1 MAQVAVASL
10 LSGGHHA
17 GAAPTRVQ
25 HSGAYFASMLLQQQ
39 LQDATPADAAA
50 APAEETA
57 EAAPA
62 EETAEAAPAEE
73 APAEEASTEAAPAE
87 AAADAGAEAAPSDTD
102 GPVPGGQPDPMGDH
116 AFNVGW
122 NKQAWTVT
130 TPYFP
135 PLFPMSPGLS
145 RCFCCCQTVSTW
157 C

>member
-1 MAQVAVASL
+1 
-10 LSGGHHA
+10 
-17 GAAPTRVQ
+17 
-25 HSGAYFASMLLQQQ
+25 MLLQQQ

-50 APAEETA
+50 APAEETV
-57 EAAPA
+57 EAVPA
-62 EETAEAAPAEE
+62 EDTAEAAPA
-73 APAEEASTEAAPAE
+73 EAAPAE

>member
-50 APAEETA
+50 APAEETV
-57 EAAPA
+57 EAVPA
-62 EETAEAAPAEE
+62 EETAEAAPA
-73 APAEEASTEAAPAE
+73 EAAPAE

-130 TPYFP
+130 SPHSP
-135 PLFPMSPGLS
+135 PKPSSPCLPAP
-145 RCFCCCQTVSTW
+145 RDAFAAARP
-157 C
+157 